1 MSKKQFGISMLSAII
16 LLTVITAPRSGQQ
29 GSGSYDPWLD
39 YDENG
44 AIDVRELYRLG
55 ETYGS
60 VGNATKN
67 VTIAGHITA
76 YLRPGGE
83 NLSISGS
90 TRWFSGLIPVDGYAT
105 MTVLIWVSSPS
116 GCEYYFSVCDNGG
129 NSWLVEFIDP
139 AGQSWVKT
147 YDVMNQRI
155 QIEINNWG
163 PTAITAKVAVYL
175 VA

>member
-1 MSKKQFGISMLSAII
+1 MLSAII

-55 ETYGS
+55 EAYGS
-60 VGNATKN
+60 VGNTTRN
-67 VTIAGHITA
+67 VTIAGHVTA

-83 NLSISGS
+83 NLSISGF
-90 TRWFSGLIPVDGYAT
+90 THGFSGLIPVDGYAKV
-105 MTVLIWVSSPS
+105 TVLIWVSSAS
-116 GCEYYFSVCDNGG
+116 SCEYYFWAYDNDG
-129 NSWLVEFIDP
+129 NSWLVEFVDP

-163 PTAITAKVAVYL
+163 STAITAKLAVYL